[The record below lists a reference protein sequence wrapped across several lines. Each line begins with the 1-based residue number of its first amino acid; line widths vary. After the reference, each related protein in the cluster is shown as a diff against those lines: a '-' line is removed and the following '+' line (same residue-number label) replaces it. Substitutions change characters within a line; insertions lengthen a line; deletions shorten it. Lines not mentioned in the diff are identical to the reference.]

1 MSIARVLS
9 QEDGLPR
16 VSVHLRQR
24 RGAVACL
31 AMVSRNFKY
40 VDVHTILAL
49 PEATGREP
57 TPENFHLWSPLK
69 GITVL
74 GMGDFTPLA

>member
-1 MSIARVLS
+1 
-9 QEDGLPR
+9 
-16 VSVHLRQR
+16 
-24 RGAVACL
+24 
-31 AMVSRNFKY
+31 MVSRNFKY

-74 GMGDFTPLA
+74 GMGDFTPSA